1 MGNEMLIGFG
11 WLSVMIVL
19 GSFLRYKVKFLQNML
34 IPSSAI
40 GGILGFILINVGV
53 IHVPTGLL
61 QTFVAQLFIISFISI
76 GLTGTG
82 SHNNSSLNKQKAGSS
97 LTKGVI
103 WFAVAW
109 GLFVNLQ
116 ALVGM
121 LTLKGMNIFG
131 EFMDPMYGILLPFGF
146 SMGTGQAIAYGSVAE
161 EIGFTN
167 AASVA
172 ITFAV
177 VGYVFATFVGIP
189 LARYGIRKG
198 LAKNSE
204 KISENILKGVMDKND
219 RQALG
224 NLTFHSSN
232 LETLAFHIAIIGA
245 VYLIAYYSMNWLS
258 QVLPSN
264 LASFIMGS
272 LFIFGVLWGMI
283 FSSTTKK
290 LKIDHLF
297 SVDLQK
303 SITGWT
309 VDVMIVASFMSI
321 SLTSIQQ
328 FIVPIIFVTA
338 IGGLVTTVAC
348 FFIGQRMGSNYDF
361 ERSISF
367 YGMVTGQVPN
377 SLLLLRIVD
386 PRFKT
391 PPILEIA
398 LYNSLLP
405 LTMTQI
411 FLGIAPII
419 WGWSVGQSMLFFAG
433 SSIIYLILFK
443 VFKIWGPKTFSM
455 FGQPVQSNNEE
466 KAISHVK

>member
-11 WLSVMIVL
+11 WISLMIVI

-40 GGILGFILINVGV
+40 GGILGFILLNIGIIN
-53 IHVPTGLL
+53 IPQGLL
-61 QTFVAQLFIISFISI
+61 QTFVAQFFIISFISI
-76 GLTGTG
+76 GLTGTE
-82 SHNNSSLNKQKAGSS
+82 SHNSSSLGNRKLGSG

-116 ALVGM
+116 ALIGM
-121 LTLKGMNIFG
+121 LTIKGLNIFG
-131 EFMDPMYGILLPFGF
+131 EVMDPMYGLLLPFGF
-146 SMGTGQAIAYGSVAE
+146 SMGTGQAISYGAVAE
-161 EIGFTN
+161 DIGYVD
-167 AASVA
+167 AASIA
-172 ITFAV
+172 MTFAV
-177 VGYVFATFVGIP
+177 IGYVFATFVGIP

-198 LAKNSE
+198 LAKNYE
-204 KISENILKGVMDKND
+204 QLTENVLKGVMEKGSK
-219 RQALG
+219 QKLG
-224 NLTFHSSN
+224 DMTFHSSN
-232 LETLAFHIAIIGA
+232 LETLAFHIAILGS
-245 VYLIAYYSMNWLS
+245 VYLIAYYSMTWLS
-258 QVLPSN
+258 QILPSN

-283 FSSTTKK
+283 FSTASKK
-290 LKIDHLF
+290 LKINHLF
-297 SVDLQK
+297 SADLQK

-309 VDVMIVASFMSI
+309 VDFMIVASFMSI
-321 SLTSIQQ
+321 SLSSIQQ
-328 FIVPIIFVTA
+328 YLVPILFITI
-338 IGGLVTTVAC
+338 IGGLITTVVC
-348 FFIGQRMGSNYDF
+348 FFIGQRMGSDYDF

-405 LTMTQI
+405 LTMAQI
-411 FLGIAPII
+411 FLGIAPMIL
-419 WGWSVGQSMLFFAG
+419 GWSVGISMLFFAA
-433 SSIIYLILFK
+433 SSIVYFILFK

-455 FGQPVQSNNEE
+455 MGTPIQSNNDTD
-466 KAISHVK
+466 IPQNSD